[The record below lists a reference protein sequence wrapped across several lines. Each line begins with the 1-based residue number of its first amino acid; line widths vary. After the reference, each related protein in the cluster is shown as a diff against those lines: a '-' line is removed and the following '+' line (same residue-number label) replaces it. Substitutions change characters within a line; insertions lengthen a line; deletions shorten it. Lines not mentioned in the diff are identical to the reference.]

1 MWTIFIVQLVGLVSP
16 GPDFFYI
23 SRKAM
28 GDTRRNALLASIGIT
43 IGVAF
48 WSLIV
53 LFGLTFLNRTIPMFQ
68 YVLMLFGGSYLA
80 YSGFQMVQIRKNAKL
95 DEAKSQSSQSVWKE
109 ILGGLMINLSNP
121 KIVVFFSSV
130 LAGYVSNLSNL
141 SDILFVLFILTGSA
155 IIYFVLVSFLFSHK
169 YVRNFYAKHNHY
181 LDNFAGVIFIL
192 FGSRLIYEGI
202 TMLLS

>member
-68 YVLMLFGGSYLA
+68 YILMLFGGSYLV

-155 IIYFVLVSFLFSHK
+155 IVYFVLVSFLFSHK

>member
-68 YVLMLFGGSYLA
+68 YVLMLFGGSYLT